1 MENELIEDLT
11 AELQIT
17 DELFNAS
24 LLAIKVKN
32 AIKEV
37 KRARNYPSH
46 YTEQMIDDDI
56 ERFYSQIRNIALY
69 DYEQIGAEN
78 ETSHSENNISRSFV
92 DRDKLFA
99 GILPLAKSR

>member
-17 DELFNAS
+17 DKLFNAS
-24 LLAIKVKN
+24 LLEIKVRN

-46 YTEQMIDDDI
+46 YTEQMIDDDM

>member
-17 DELFNAS
+17 DKLFNAS
-24 LLAIKVKN
+24 LLEIKVRN

-46 YTEQMIDDDI
+46 YTEEMIDDDM

-78 ETSHSENNISRSFV
+78 ETSHSENNISRSFI

>member
-17 DELFNAS
+17 DKRFDAS
-24 LLAIKVKN
+24 LLEIKVRN

-46 YTEQMIDDDI
+46 YTEQMIDDDM

>member
-17 DELFNAS
+17 DKLFNAS
-24 LLAIKVKN
+24 LLEIKVKN

-46 YTEQMIDDDI
+46 YTEQMINDDM

-78 ETSHSENNISRSFV
+78 ETSHSENNISRSFI

>member
-17 DELFNAS
+17 DKCFNAS

-46 YTEQMIDDDI
+46 YTEQMINGDI
-56 ERFYSQIRNIALY
+56 ERFYSEIRKIALY

-78 ETSHSENNISRSFV
+78 QTSHSENNISRSFI

-99 GILPLAKSR
+99 GIIPLSRTL

>member
-17 DELFNAS
+17 DKLFNAS
-24 LLAIKVKN
+24 LLEIKVRN

>member
-1 MENELIEDLT
+1 MEDELIEDLT

-17 DELFNAS
+17 DKLFNAS
-24 LLAIKVKN
+24 LLEIKVRN

-46 YTEQMIDDDI
+46 YTEQMIDDDM

>member
-17 DELFNAS
+17 DKLFNAS
-24 LLAIKVKN
+24 LLEIKVRN

-46 YTEQMIDDDI
+46 YTEQMIDDDM

-78 ETSHSENNISRSFV
+78 ETSHSENNISRSFI

>member
-17 DELFNAS
+17 DKLFNAS
-24 LLAIKVKN
+24 LLEIKVRN

-46 YTEQMIDDDI
+46 YTEQMIDDDM

-69 DYEQIGAEN
+69 DYEQTGAEN

>member
-17 DELFNAS
+17 DKLFNAS
-24 LLAIKVKN
+24 LLEIKVRN

-46 YTEQMIDDDI
+46 YTDEMIDDDI

-92 DRDKLFA
+92 DRDKLFT

>member
-17 DELFNAS
+17 DKLFNAS
-24 LLAIKVKN
+24 LLEIKVRN

-46 YTEQMIDDDI
+46 YTDEMIDDDM

>member
-24 LLAIKVKN
+24 LLEIKVKN

-46 YTEQMIDDDI
+46 YTEQMIDDDM

-78 ETSHSENNISRSFV
+78 ETSHSENNISRSFI